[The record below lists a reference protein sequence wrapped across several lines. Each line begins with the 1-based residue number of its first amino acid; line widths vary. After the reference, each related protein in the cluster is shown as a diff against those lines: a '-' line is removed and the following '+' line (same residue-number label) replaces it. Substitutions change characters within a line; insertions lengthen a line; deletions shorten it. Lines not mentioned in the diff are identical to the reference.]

1 MAQKPLLHI
10 PLRIT
15 MIQSYFSPGNDILDA
30 ITEQL
35 QQCTNSLDICVFTL
49 SDDRILDAI
58 IACYR
63 DGITIRVLSDN
74 DKQYD
79 RGSDIRTLSDAGV
92 DVRVDVSDAHM
103 HHKFMVVDEQI
114 VVTGS
119 YNWTR
124 SAATRNA
131 ENIVIIDDQSTA
143 ESFLEE
149 YERLWLEARPA

>member
-1 MAQKPLLHI
+1 
-10 PLRIT
+10 
-15 MIQSYFSPGNDILDA
+15 MIESYFSPGNDILDA

-103 HHKFMVVDEQI
+103 HHKFMIVDRFT
-114 VVTGS
+114 VLTGS

-124 SAATRNA
+124 SAATKNA
-131 ENIVIIDDQSTA
+131 ENLVVIEDQETA
-143 ESFLEE
+143 RQFSDEF
-149 YERLWLEARPA
+149 ERLWQQASYL

>member
-1 MAQKPLLHI
+1 
-10 PLRIT
+10 

-58 IACYR
+58 VACYR

-149 YERLWLEARPA
+149 YERLWLEARRA